1 MIQDADEFVA
11 LRTSDVP
18 EEYHRAA
25 YEPATEEVWLDVIE
39 RYPDMR
45 WWVAQNKTVPMSI
58 LELLS
63 TDPDARVREMVAAKR
78 KLTRELMER
87 LARDPVDSVRA
98 RVVYNR
104 STPGDIVS
112 RLVSDPVPFVA
123 EAARRRVGEM
133 EGPE

>member
-25 YEPATEEVWLDVIE
+25 HEPATEEVWLDVIE
-39 RYPDMR
+39 RYPEMR

-63 TDPDARVREMVAAKR
+63 TDPDVRVREMVAAKR

-87 LARDPVDSVRA
+87 LVRDPEDSVRLRIA
-98 RVVYNR
+98 YNR
-104 STPGDIVS
+104 STPLD
-112 RLVSDPVPFVA
+112 LVRGLLSDPVPFVV
-123 EAARRRVGEM
+123 EQVKSRLEWMGKTV
-133 EGPE
+133 